1 MGAFALSDQDPIPSL
16 PLIVIGGGGHAKVL
30 VSALFLLHQKVL
42 GFVDLNRS
50 MPPLL
55 GIANLGDDDAVFA
68 HPPEQVRLVNG
79 VGSTSSTVQRQRIYE
94 KFVKRGYVFEN
105 VIHPFAMV
113 APEVEI
119 GTGVQVMAGAVLQ
132 PGTSLGNNVIINT
145 GACVDHDCLIEAH
158 AHIAPRA
165 VLSGNVHIGRGS
177 HIGTGAT
184 IIQGIRV
191 GAAAIVGAG
200 AVVIRAVPDDV
211 TVTGVPAE
219 IVTHRVTSRPEGTR
233 C

>member
-1 MGAFALSDQDPIPSL
+1 LRDQHRITNL
-16 PLIVIGGGGHAKVL
+16 PLIVVGGGGHAKVL
-30 VSALFLLHQKVL
+30 VSTLFLLRQKVL

-50 MPPLL
+50 MPPLF

-68 HPPEQVRLVNG
+68 HSPDQVRLVNG
-79 VGSTSSTVQRQRIYE
+79 VGSTSSTIQRQRIYE
-94 KFVKRGYVFEN
+94 KFVKRGFVFES
-105 VIHPFAMV
+105 VIHPSAMV

-119 GTGVQVMAGAVLQ
+119 GAGVQIMAGAVLQ
-132 PGTSLGNNVIINT
+132 PGTSLGDNVIVNT

-200 AVVIRAVPDDV
+200 AVVIRAVPDEV
-211 TVTGVPAE
+211 TVAGVPAE